1 MSGSA
6 VGLPLDVNVTHR
18 VSCHVMLLLL
28 REEIVLD
35 LAEMTRAEL
44 PAIEEELLDFGVVGP
59 GPRRSLNFIFN
70 RRWFDNEQDRS
81 LAAEQMYVAE
91 LREFRDYL
99 QANTGIAKLKELNLL
114 GVQFALCEA
123 SKYFFYLRFESGS
136 IYKPASRDFHLAL
149 QEVSEAEAKRLR
161 TIWEYWQDDNA
172 DEPGE
177 ETDEQLHPDHLIA
190 T

>member
-1 MSGSA
+1 
-6 VGLPLDVNVTHR
+6 
-18 VSCHVMLLLL
+18 MLLLL

-70 RRWFDNEQDRS
+70 RRWFDNEQDR
-81 LAAEQMYVAE
+81 LRAAEQMYVAE

-114 GVQFALCEA
+114 GVQLALCEA
-123 SKYFFYLRFESGS
+123 SKYFFYLRFERGS
-136 IYKPASRDFHLAL
+136 IYKPASRDFHVAL
-149 QEVSEAEAKRLR
+149 QEISEAEAKRLR